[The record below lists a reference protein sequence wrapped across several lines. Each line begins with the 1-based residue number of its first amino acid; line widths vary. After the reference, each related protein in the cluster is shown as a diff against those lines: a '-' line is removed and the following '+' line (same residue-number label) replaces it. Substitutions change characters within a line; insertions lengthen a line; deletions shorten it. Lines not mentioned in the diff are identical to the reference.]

1 MRKEI
6 ILIILMSLSIAAWSK
21 TSSQSNR
28 LLQVEINTS
37 SSKVCASFPDRN
49 ALIDEKAKT
58 EAAKNRAAINSAF
71 KLSGN

>member
-28 LLQVEINTS
+28 LLQVEITTS

>member
-28 LLQVEINTS
+28 LLQVEITTS

-58 EAAKNRAAINSAF
+58 EAAKNRAAMNAAF
-71 KLSGN
+71 KISGN

>member
-28 LLQVEINTS
+28 LLQVEITTS
-37 SSKVCASFPDRN
+37 SSKVCASFPERN

-58 EAAKNRAAINSAF
+58 EAAKNRAAMNAAF
-71 KLSGN
+71 KVSGN

>member
-1 MRKEI
+1 
-6 ILIILMSLSIAAWSK
+6 MSLSIAAWSK

-28 LLQVEINTS
+28 LLQVEITTS

-58 EAAKNRAAINSAF
+58 EAAKNRAAMNAAF
-71 KLSGN
+71 KISGN

>member
-28 LLQVEINTS
+28 LLQVEITTS

-49 ALIDEKAKT
+49 ALIDEKAKI
-58 EAAKNRAAINSAF
+58 EAAKNRAAMNAAF
-71 KLSGN
+71 KISGN

>member
-1 MRKEI
+1 MKKEI

-28 LLQVEINTS
+28 LLQVEITTS

-49 ALIDEKAKT
+49 ALIDEKAKI